1 MRTHP
6 AKRQCK
12 NAPYHLSRFR
22 VDDKLSLGVRGFAV
36 PIQCKGAD
44 EQPLSAFVVQ
54 HGADIVGQV
63 LQIPLVDQPIDLAG
77 FFVCRLAGIHMVHHG
92 NKPDAPFDELSVQIF
107 FHQLHITGKAG
118 LRLCQHHIKLMFAG
132 SLDHGIECRALPVD
146 AGIILVRIDPVNF
159 KALFCGIRG
168 QHGLLVLDALRFT
181 VFPFILL
188 AQAAVNCRFHG
199 LRPLFSAQV
208 SLHSILIALPSTLR
222 PARVWAYSFAVHP

>member
-63 LQIPLVDQPIDLAG
+63 LQIPLVDQPIDLA
-77 FFVCRLAGIHMVHHG
+77 
-92 NKPDAPFDELSVQIF
+92 
-107 FHQLHITGKAG
+107 
-118 LRLCQHHIKLMFAG
+118 
-132 SLDHGIECRALPVD
+132 
-146 AGIILVRIDPVNF
+146 
-159 KALFCGIRG
+159 
-168 QHGLLVLDALRFT
+168 
-181 VFPFILL
+181 
-188 AQAAVNCRFHG
+188 
-199 LRPLFSAQV
+199 
-208 SLHSILIALPSTLR
+208 
-222 PARVWAYSFAVHP
+222 

>member
-1 MRTHP
+1 
-6 AKRQCK
+6 
-12 NAPYHLSRFR
+12 
-22 VDDKLSLGVRGFAV
+22 
-36 PIQCKGAD
+36 
-44 EQPLSAFVVQ
+44 
-54 HGADIVGQV
+54 
-63 LQIPLVDQPIDLAG
+63 
-77 FFVCRLAGIHMVHHG
+77 MVHHG

-159 KALFCGIRG
+159 KALFCGIR
-168 QHGLLVLDALRFT
+168 
-181 VFPFILL
+181 L

-222 PARVWAYSFAVHP
+222 PARVWAYRFAVHP